1 MAKPTCSMN
10 VGEFGPV
17 TYYHG
22 PDDSRRL
29 LRDSGQEDLLAR
41 GPSSGQR
48 LEGLWSKFGPL
59 IFLAI
64 PTVTSSFVLAMNLEH
79 WTESGKLYTF
89 VTSNRASTQLAVQII
104 SHLLGLIYVTA
115 ICRIVNYSTRLRM
128 KQGPVS
134 LNLVNMWSN
143 LTNLRIDWS
152 LRLHHVIPLLAFII
166 SASIPA
172 ALWAGAITPV
182 ITTSFRDTSLQIPA
196 YKNVSLIHEY
206 PSEINS
212 LGPILQ
218 SPKGLFSYS
227 VGMKYLGLLLSS
239 AATATT
245 SDGSIRTHAKFDTT
259 RYVYTGRSYG
269 VGGSVGLL
277 DSVTK
282 NDTLITSY
290 TYLEPGYEPVVNCI
304 YNTSSEFYLE
314 EPGQGYLYTAT
325 GYMPDSIEG
334 EPETSTYVGHDLSA
348 IVALGVAYD
357 LASERKYVS
366 MAAGSSYGF
375 LDQVQCSIDF
385 KPSMFEV
392 TVSLPEKNINVTRI
406 SETHDIEPTEILRKT
421 SMRQFELIA
430 NDQTSLYVSLVG
442 DSFNS
447 SIADYIAATSSSAS
461 SVDPKRSTQQKSHD
475 VLAGVTNS
483 LHAMTDDI
491 LMCYAEAQFMIA
503 KDRTSVP
510 ATVQVNAIRLGT
522 DAYVYAIFA
531 ANTFVILCVLLE
543 ALRTRAWK
551 DLSGFNYLD
560 PRCVAVAA
568 SGGGVGLAIMAR
580 SRVSSLEKGEESVTD
595 LDVVKY
601 ETGRMLV
608 RLTDE
613 MDLMLAPSQPTRQY
627 TSRAQATWAA

>member
-1 MAKPTCSMN
+1 MAKPSFAVSATDFEA
-10 VGEFGPV
+10 GTQYQGL
-17 TYYHG
+17 
-22 PDDSRRL
+22 DSSTEPL
-29 LRDSGQEDLLAR
+29 QYSGQADIMER
-41 GPSSGQR
+41 NRSSGQR
-48 LEGLWSKFGPL
+48 LEGRWSKFGPL
-59 IFLAI
+59 LFLAI
-64 PTVTSSFVLAMNLEH
+64 PTMASFSLLAITVRR

-89 VTSNRASTQLAVQII
+89 VTSNRASTQLAIQII

-115 ICRIVNYSTRLRM
+115 ICRVVNYGTRLKM
-128 KQGPVS
+128 KQNPVS

-166 SASIPA
+166 CASIPA

-182 ITTSFRDTSLQIPA
+182 ITTSLRHTSLQIPA
-196 YKNVSLIHEY
+196 YNDVSLIHEY

-245 SDGSIRTHAKFDTT
+245 LDGSIRTHAKFDTT

-277 DSVTK
+277 DSVTN
-282 NDTLITSY
+282 NDTLVTSY
-290 TYLEPGYEPVVNCI
+290 TYREPGYEPVVNCI
-304 YNTSSEFYLE
+304 YNASSEFILE
-314 EPGQGYLYTAT
+314 DAGQTWLYTAT
-325 GYMPDSIEG
+325 GYLPDSPVG
-334 EPETSTYVGHDLSA
+334 EPESSAYVGHDLSA
-348 IVALGVAYD
+348 IVAMGVAYD
-357 LASERKYVS
+357 VASERKYVGI
-366 MAAGSSYGF
+366 AAGSSYGF
-375 LDQVQCSIDF
+375 LDQIQCSIDF

-392 TVSLPEKNINVTRI
+392 TVSLPAKNINVTRI
-406 SETHDIEPTEILRKT
+406 SETPDIDPTEMLRKT

-461 SVDPKRSTQQKSHD
+461 STSQKRSTQRSSHD

-503 KDRTSVP
+503 KDRTPVP
-510 ATVQVNAIRLGT
+510 ATVQVNAVRLGT
-522 DAYVYAIFA
+522 DAYIYAIVA
-531 ANTFVILCVLLE
+531 VNTLVILCVALE
-543 ALRTRAWK
+543 ALRTCAWE

-568 SGGGVGLAIMAR
+568 SGGGVGLAMMGR
-580 SRVSSLEKGEESVTD
+580 SRVASLEKGGESVID
-595 LDVVKY
+595 LDVAKY
-601 ETGRMLV
+601 ESGRMLV
-608 RLTDE
+608 RLTDDL
-613 MDLMLAPSQPTRQY
+613 DLMLAPLQPMRGY
-627 TSRAQATWAA
+627 TQRVQKTWAA